1 MSEIEYKHIGG
12 EPVDNIFKAL
22 GDENRLRILNL
33 LFSYELCVC
42 EFEVILDMTQSN
54 VSRHLGKLKTNEIIT
69 GYKDAQWV
77 HYRISDKFREENR
90 TLMEYLEGRFN
101 SENLFV
107 NDMKR
112 CKAYV
117 ESPYTCQTINNE
129 KELVLS
135 LFEGLQ

>member
-1 MSEIEYKHIGG
+1 ME
-12 EPVDNIFKAL
+12 NIFKAL

-33 LFSYELCVC
+33 LFHYELCVC
-42 EFEVILDMTQSN
+42 EFEVILDLTQSN
-54 VSRHLGKLKTNEIIT
+54 ASRHLGKLKGVDIIT

-77 HYRISDKFREENR
+77 HYRISDEFRQKNKK
-90 TLMEYLEGRFN
+90 LMEYLEARFN
-101 SENLFV
+101 LEKVYIDDL
-107 NDMKR
+107 KR

-135 LFEGLQ
+135 LFENVR